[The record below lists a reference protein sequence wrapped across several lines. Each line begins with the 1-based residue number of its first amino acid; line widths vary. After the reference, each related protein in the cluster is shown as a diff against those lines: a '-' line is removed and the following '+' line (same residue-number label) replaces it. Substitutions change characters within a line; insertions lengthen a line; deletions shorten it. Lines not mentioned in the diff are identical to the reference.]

1 MYDGR
6 VKSRGS
12 QFGFI
17 SCDAVA
23 LQYGGRDVFF
33 SCRLVGD
40 GIYAMMD
47 VGSLVRF
54 SCIEDKGQPQATNVQ
69 ILEPAMGQY
78 NQATAPVPAQGGMG
92 MQGGMQ
98 GGMQVGMQ
106 GGMGNGPAMRQAP
119 GGMGQPTAVNEI
131 DAYLPAGC
139 TAVSLHGRWGYFLP
153 MEALQE
159 ILPRLQAGG
168 PMGMKR
174 SHSTAMGQFPPDPM
188 QQHKMPRMDAP
199 ENPGLLPDA
208 PIYEGIIKRP
218 PVERTG
224 YGFVECAE
232 VRTMHG
238 RDVFLHVRQ
247 CPWVPGMNIQPNE
260 MVRFQ
265 FEMNDRGVP
274 QVTRVIKMNP

>member
-6 VKSRGS
+6 VKSRGG

-17 SCDAVA
+17 TCDAVA

-33 SCRLVGD
+33 SLRLVGD
-40 GIYAMMD
+40 AIYAMMD

-54 SCIEDKGQPQATNVQ
+54 NCIEDKGQPQATNVQ
-69 ILEPAMGQY
+69 ILESPGQ
-78 NQATAPVPAQGGMG
+78 QGFHATPPVPAPGGMG
-92 MQGGMQ
+92 MQQQMGGQMHGNGAMGQAGGMQ
-98 GGMQVGMQ
+98 P
-106 GGMGNGPAMRQAP
+106 GPQ
-119 GGMGQPTAVNEI
+119 EI

-159 ILPRLQAGG
+159 LLPRLQAGG
-168 PMGMKR
+168 PMIGQKR
-174 SHSTAMGQFPPDPM
+174 AHSATMFPPEPM
-188 QQHKMPRMDAP
+188 NKMPRMEGVHPQVSPD
-199 ENPGLLPDA
+199 NPGLLPDA

-247 CPWVPGMNIQPNE
+247 CPWVPGMNIQPND

-265 FEMNDRGVP
+265 FDMNDRGVP
-274 QVTRVIKMNP
+274 QVTRIVKLE